1 MKWVV
6 VIMVLLGANLYGGS
20 SGFFSYEEI
29 DRLHKNTDKIFK
41 KVDKSYD
48 IIEKSAT
55 GKSVYSV
62 LEKYAT
68 KDEAKLTISWFRMAT
83 QLSFNRKMA
92 FLINNSSDKVKALL
106 SKLSLDKKNPLER
119 SEKKFIFSK
128 IDYLVDRTAIDR
140 AEKLDETHTSLMNL
154 FIRSMPIINKLTKKR
169 GSKQFKVLKKGE
181 KFKLL
186 YKLSYKGKN
195 GYPLL
200 WGFIERV
207 KDNQQGWININKLN
221 IK

>member
-6 VIMVLLGANLYGGS
+6 VVMVLLGVNLYGGS
-20 SGFFSYEEI
+20 SGFSSYEEI
-29 DRLHKNTDKIFK
+29 DRLHKSTDEIFK
-41 KVDKSYD
+41 KVDKSYNV
-48 IIEKSAT
+48 IEKSAT
-55 GKSVYSV
+55 GKSVYSI
-62 LEKYAT
+62 LEKYAN

-83 QLSFNRKMA
+83 QLTSNRKMA
-92 FLINNSSDKVKALL
+92 FLINNSSNKVKALL
-106 SKLSLDKKNPLER
+106 SKLSLDKENPLKP

-140 AEKLDETHTSLMNL
+140 PKKLDERHTSLINL

-169 GSKQFKVLKKGE
+169 GSKRFKVLKKGE

-186 YKLSYKGKN
+186 YKLSYKSKN

-207 KDNQQGWININKLN
+207 KDKQQGWININKLN